1 MYLDELIK
9 KYDVKAAFIA
19 IGQIPDNDRY
29 ANLVELDKGYIVTNE
44 LMETKTEGLYA
55 AGDCR
60 KKAFRQV
67 VTAENDGMIAALRA
81 INYLNS
87 H

>member
-1 MYLDELIK
+1 
-9 KYDVKAAFIA
+9 
-19 IGQIPDNDRY
+19 
-29 ANLVELDKGYIVTNE
+29 
-44 LMETKTEGLYA
+44 METKTEGLYA

-60 KKAFRQV
+60 KKTFRQV